1 MTGGRLVAGVDC
13 STQSTKILLVDP
25 DTGEVVAR
33 GQASH
38 LVTGT
43 DGARESDPRGWWSA
57 VRDALAETGRARE
70 VGAISVAG
78 QQHGLVVLDADGEP
92 LRDASLWNDTRA
104 AADAER
110 LTEELGAERW
120 ASLTGLRPNASF
132 TVSKWAWL
140 RRTEPEVAA
149 AARAVQLPHDYVTG
163 RLTGAAAT
171 DRGDASGTGWWSP
184 TTGAYEP
191 AILDHPSVA
200 LDDGLLPRLLGPR
213 ELAGEVTSAV
223 AAELGLTSG
232 TVVGPGT
239 GDNMGAAIGL
249 GLGVGQTAMSLGTS
263 GTIFAVSERPTA
275 DPTGVV
281 AGFADATGRFLPLA
295 CTLNCTLAV
304 DRTAAW
310 LGLDRDDVAPAGSV
324 VVYPYLDGER
334 TPDLPGAAGT
344 ILGLRHTSTSQQ
356 ILMATYEGAAAAL
369 LEALD
374 AIGTAVGGLDDDA
387 PLMLVGGGA
396 RGRTWVDVVRRLSG
410 RPVLIPDADE
420 LVAIGAAVQA
430 TAAWRDEDPAAIAR
444 RWGTAAG
451 RLLDPLPRDDE
462 RLERIAAFRGAI
474 ELAAAV
480 PAHGS

>member
-1 MTGGRLVAGVDC
+1 M
-13 STQSTKILLVDP
+13 
-25 DTGEVVAR
+25 
-33 GQASH
+33 
-38 LVTGT
+38 
-43 DGARESDPRGWWSA
+43 
-57 VRDALAETGRARE
+57 
-70 VGAISVAG
+70 
-78 QQHGLVVLDADGEP
+78 
-92 LRDASLWNDTRA
+92 
-104 AADAER
+104 
-110 LTEELGAERW
+110 
-120 ASLTGLRPNASF
+120 
-132 TVSKWAWL
+132 
-140 RRTEPEVAA
+140 
-149 AARAVQLPHDYVTG
+149 
-163 RLTGAAAT
+163 
-171 DRGDASGTGWWSP
+171 
-184 TTGAYEP
+184 
-191 AILDHPSVA
+191 
-200 LDDGLLPRLLGPR
+200 
-213 ELAGEVTSAV
+213 TSAV

>member
-1 MTGGRLVAGVDC
+1 MTSGRLVAGVDC
-13 STQSTKILLVDP
+13 STQSTKILLIDP
-25 DTGEVVAR
+25 DSGAVVAR
-33 GQASH
+33 GQAPH
-38 LVTGT
+38 VVTGT
-43 DGARESDPRGWWSA
+43 DGARESDPRGWWAA
-57 VRDALAETGRARE
+57 VRDALAETGRAAD

-78 QQHGLVVLDADGEP
+78 QQHGLVVLDAAGAP

-104 AADAER
+104 APDAER
-110 LTEELGAERW
+110 LTAELGAERW
-120 ASLTGLRPNASF
+120 ARLTGLRPNASF

-140 RRTEPEVAA
+140 RRTEPATAA
-149 AARAVQLPHDYVTG
+149 AAAAVQLPHDYITG
-163 RLTGAAAT
+163 RLTGTAAT

-184 TTGAYEP
+184 TSGAYEP
-191 AILDHPSVA
+191 EILDHPAVA
-200 LDDGLLPRLLGPR
+200 LPADLLPRLLGPR
-213 ELAGEVTSAV
+213 EPAGEVAAAV
-223 AAELGLTSG
+223 VDETGLPRG

-239 GDNMGAAIGL
+239 GDNMGAALGL

-281 AGFADATGRFLPLA
+281 AGFADASGRFLPLA

-334 TPDLPGAAGT
+334 TPDLPGASGT
-344 ILGLRHTSTSQQ
+344 ILGLRHTSTPQQ

-374 AIGTAVGGLDDDA
+374 AIGTAVGGLDDAA
-387 PLMLVGGGA
+387 PLMLVGGGS

-444 RWGTAAG
+444 RWGTSAG
-451 RLLDPLPRDDE
+451 TLLDPLPLDAERRD
-462 RLERIAAFRGAI
+462 RIAAFRGAI
-474 ELAAAV
+474 ELAAAA

>member
-1 MTGGRLVAGVDC
+1 M
-13 STQSTKILLVDP
+13 
-25 DTGEVVAR
+25 
-33 GQASH
+33 
-38 LVTGT
+38 
-43 DGARESDPRGWWSA
+43 
-57 VRDALAETGRARE
+57 
-70 VGAISVAG
+70 
-78 QQHGLVVLDADGEP
+78 
-92 LRDASLWNDTRA
+92 
-104 AADAER
+104 
-110 LTEELGAERW
+110 
-120 ASLTGLRPNASF
+120 
-132 TVSKWAWL
+132 
-140 RRTEPEVAA
+140 
-149 AARAVQLPHDYVTG
+149 
-163 RLTGAAAT
+163 
-171 DRGDASGTGWWSP
+171 
-184 TTGAYEP
+184 
-191 AILDHPSVA
+191 
-200 LDDGLLPRLLGPR
+200 
-213 ELAGEVTSAV
+213 TSAV
-223 AAELGLTSG
+223 AAELGLARG

-239 GDNMGAAIGL
+239 GDNMGAALGL

-304 DRTAAW
+304 DRTATW

-344 ILGLRHTSTSQQ
+344 ILGLRHTSTPQQ

-387 PLMLVGGGA
+387 PLMLVGGGS

-444 RWGTAAG
+444 RWGTSAG

-474 ELAAAV
+474 ELAAAA

>member
-1 MTGGRLVAGVDC
+1 VTGGRLVAGVDC

-33 GQASH
+33 GQAAHVVS
-38 LVTGT
+38 GT

-57 VRDALAETGRARE
+57 VRDALAETGRAGE

-78 QQHGLVVLDADGEP
+78 QQHGLVVLDGAGEP

-110 LTEELGAERW
+110 LTEALGADRW
-120 ASLTGLRPNASF
+120 ATLTGLRPNASF

-140 RRTEPEVAA
+140 RRTEPAVAA

-184 TTGAYEP
+184 TTGGYEP

-200 LDDGLLPRLLGPR
+200 LSAELLPRLLGPR

-223 AAELGLTSG
+223 ADELGLARG

-239 GDNMGAAIGL
+239 GDNMGAALGL

-281 AGFADATGRFLPLA
+281 AGFADASGRFLPLA

-304 DRTAAW
+304 DRSATW

-344 ILGLRHTSTSQQ
+344 ILGLRHTSTPQQ

-369 LEALD
+369 LEALH

-387 PLMLVGGGA
+387 PLMLVGGGS

-444 RWGTAAG
+444 RWGTSAG
-451 RLLDPLPRDDE
+451 RLLDPLPRDDV

-474 ELAAAV
+474 ELAATA
-480 PAHGS
+480 PAPGS